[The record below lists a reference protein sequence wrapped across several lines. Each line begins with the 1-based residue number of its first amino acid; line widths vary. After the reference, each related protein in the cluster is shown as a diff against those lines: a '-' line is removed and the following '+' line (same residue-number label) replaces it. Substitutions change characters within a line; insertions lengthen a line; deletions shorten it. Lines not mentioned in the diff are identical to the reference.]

1 MDISERRVVVTGI
14 GLLAP
19 NGLTVDSF
27 WESLCAGRSSAAPI
41 THFDAAKLPTR
52 IACELKGFDAGNYID
67 PKKAKRLDPSLQFGV
82 IAAKLAFADA
92 GLHSES
98 VDPSRVSIFEGT
110 SVGGMRSTLEG
121 NLTYMEK
128 GYRAMSP
135 FGLINAYC
143 GGGSSE
149 IALELG
155 LPGRA
160 VTICTA
166 CSSGNDA
173 IGFGL
178 QAIRDDESDIVI
190 AGATEAPIV
199 GGYVGIFSSAKSLA
213 RGNDNPQTAMKPFDR
228 KRDGFLLGEGAA
240 FVVLEELS
248 HALARNAR
256 IYAEV
261 VGQGSSCE
269 AYHSV
274 AQNPEGVGIFRA
286 MQKAM
291 RVARMT
297 PDEVDYINA
306 HGSAT
311 ESNDLVE
318 TRAIKRLFGTH
329 AHRVAISGTKPITG
343 HLAGAAGALESVICV
358 LSVHRKIIPPT
369 INLTEPEDG
378 CDLDY
383 TPNVARP
390 YPVRVAMNLN
400 AGFGGK
406 NSCLILREFIN

>member
-1 MDISERRVVVTGI
+1 MDSTKRRVVITGI
-14 GLLAP
+14 GVLAP
-19 NGLTVDSF
+19 NGLTLDTF
-27 WESLCAGRSSAAPI
+27 WDSLCAGKSGAAPI
-41 THFDAAKLPTR
+41 THFDASKLPTR
-52 IACELKGFDAGNYID
+52 IACELKNFDPGNYMD

-82 IAAKLAFADA
+82 IAAKQAFVDA
-92 GLHSES
+92 GLHKDN
-98 VDPSRVSIFEGT
+98 VDPTRVSIFEGT

-121 NLTYMEK
+121 NLVYLEK

-149 IALELG
+149 IALELE

-178 QAIRDDESDIVI
+178 QAIREDDSDIVI

-199 GGYVGIFSSAKSLA
+199 GGYVGIFSAAKSLA
-213 RGNDNPQTAMKPFDR
+213 RGNDDPQTAMKPFDR

-261 VGQGSSCE
+261 VGQASACE

-274 AQNPEGVGIFRA
+274 AQNPEGPGIFRA
-286 MQKAM
+286 MQKALRAANM
-291 RVARMT
+291 R
-297 PDEVDYINA
+297 PDEVHYINA
-306 HGSAT
+306 HASAT

-318 TRAIKRLFGTH
+318 TRAIKRLFRDH
-329 AHRVAISGTKPITG
+329 ARRLAISGTKPITG
-343 HLAGAAGALESVICV
+343 HLAGGAGALESVICA
-358 LSVHRKIIPPT
+358 LAIHRSTIPPT
-369 INLTEPEDG
+369 INLTEPEEG

-383 TPNVARP
+383 VPGVARS
-390 YPVRVAMNLN
+390 YPVKVAMNLN

-406 NSCLILREFIN
+406 NSCLILKQFGS